1 MECPGCNGLNDDDA
15 RFCVQCGN
23 AMSIGPKMPMVRS
36 RRVYLFALLLVPV
49 VALVAAVGYYKYFLP
64 DGVAAVV
71 NGEEIRRSELNSVMS
86 FALAQQESAAGRR
99 FTENETA
106 KLRYETLCRMIDDRL
121 AQQKARNAG
130 TGASAAAVVRIALDE
145 QWSASGCGCCNKN
158 LVK

>member
-1 MECPGCNGLNDDDA
+1 MECLGCNGMNDDDA

-23 AMSIGPKMPMVRS
+23 VISTGPKIPLVRS

-49 VALVAAVGYYKYFLP
+49 LALVAAVGYYKYFLP

-71 NGEEIRRSELNSVMS
+71 NGEEIRCSELNTVMS
-86 FALAQQESAAGRR
+86 PALARQESAAGRR
-99 FTENETA
+99 LTESETA
-106 KLRYETLCRMIDDRL
+106 KLRYETLYRMIADRL

-145 QWSASGCGCCNKN
+145 QWPASGCGCCNKN
-158 LVK
+158 RVK